1 MESKPFKSVDDQIV
15 ILREREWK
23 SVITNLLAEFF
34 VKLDTI
40 DCLDTPIPIVL
51 FKIEITLRAMIGHE
65 LGRVDPYLHLSPH
78 KLGKKLGIRL
88 MRNQLNSMQS
98 G

>member
-51 FKIEITLRAMIGHE
+51 FKRRRGFAPITSSKEPR
-65 LGRVDPYLHLSPH
+65 S
-78 KLGKKLGIRL
+78 KKW
-88 MRNQLNSMQS
+88 
-98 G
+98 

>member
-51 FKIEITLRAMIGHE
+51 FKRRRGFAPITSSKEPR
-65 LGRVDPYLHLSPH
+65 S
-78 KLGKKLGIRL
+78 KKLSSCTGMIK
-88 MRNQLNSMQS
+88 S
-98 G
+98 

>member
-40 DCLDTPIPIVL
+40 DCLDTRL
-51 FKIEITLRAMIGHE
+51 F
-65 LGRVDPYLHLSPH
+65 RVEC
-78 KLGKKLGIRL
+78 G
-88 MRNQLNSMQS
+88 
-98 G
+98 

>member
-51 FKIEITLRAMIGHE
+51 FKRRRGFAPITSSKEPQSKKWSSCTGMIK
-65 LGRVDPYLHLSPH
+65 S
-78 KLGKKLGIRL
+78 
-88 MRNQLNSMQS
+88 
-98 G
+98 

>member
-40 DCLDTPIPIVL
+40 DCLDTPIPSVL
-51 FKIEITLRAMIGHE
+51 FKRRRGFAPITSSKEPRSKKWSSCTGMIK
-65 LGRVDPYLHLSPH
+65 S
-78 KLGKKLGIRL
+78 
-88 MRNQLNSMQS
+88 
-98 G
+98 

>member
-51 FKIEITLRAMIGHE
+51 FKRRRGFAPITWRCQWVVAM
-65 LGRVDPYLHLSPH
+65 SS
-78 KLGKKLGIRL
+78 
-88 MRNQLNSMQS
+88 LNASV
-98 G
+98 GVR

>member
-51 FKIEITLRAMIGHE
+51 FKRRRGFAPITGSSE
-65 LGRVDPYLHLSPH
+65 LSVG
-78 KLGKKLGIRL
+78 GGI
-88 MRNQLNSMQS
+88 
-98 G
+98 

>member
-40 DCLDTPIPIVL
+40 DCLDTRWCQWVV
-51 FKIEITLRAMIGHE
+51 AM
-65 LGRVDPYLHLSPH
+65 SW
-78 KLGKKLGIRL
+78 
-88 MRNQLNSMQS
+88 LNASV
-98 G
+98 GVR